1 VFAFAS
7 TDEACP
13 VAVLEAMAVG
23 LPVVVSDIP
32 GTRHLVTDG
41 RDGLRFPVGA
51 VDVLGAGLA
60 HLADDPRRRRQL
72 GDAARQRVTEGFTV
86 EREAAAYQDLYD
98 EVLAR

>member
-13 VAVLEAMAVG
+13 VAVLEAMSAG

-41 RDGLRFPVGA
+41 KDGLRFPVGA
-51 VDVLGAGLA
+51 VAVLAAGLA
-60 HLADDPRRRRQL
+60 HLANDPTRRRAL
-72 GDAARQRVTEGFTV
+72 GEAARQRVRDEFTV
-86 EREAAAYQDLYD
+86 GREAEGYQALYD